1 MMADAFAP
9 APPTLPLLPAWRVW
23 TAEAA
28 PEVASGGAPFPLFED
43 IRGEFLSAAVVDRE
57 FDAVLT
63 PGGPRAKAMEDE
75 ALANAEFI
83 DAANEAAEWLGLQD
97 EVLEIRITTREQVQ
111 FIRPFD
117 PQGSMYLYVS
127 FDKEKG
133 KYFDLAHMR
142 IKMIE
147 LAFGL

>member
-1 MMADAFAP
+1 MMADTFVP
-9 APPTLPLLPAWRVW
+9 AAPTLSLLPSWRVW
-23 TAEAA
+23 TAESASVSA
-28 PEVASGGAPFPLFED
+28 PSAFPLFDD
-43 IRGEFLSAAVVDRE
+43 IRSEFQAAAVVDRE

-63 PGGPRAKAMEDE
+63 PGGEDGKAME
-75 ALANAEFI
+75 AAAKANADLV

-97 EVLEIRITTREQVQ
+97 EVLEIRITTKQQVQ
-111 FIRPFD
+111 VIRPFD
-117 PQGSMYLYVS
+117 ADGSIYLYVA
-127 FDKEKG
+127 FDKDKG